1 MMGTVIRLT
10 NSDNTEKIN
19 PNTECR
25 IHVKG
30 ASEVVLKKCT
40 SYIGSDASIK
50 PLSQEQIENL
60 VKTVV
65 EPMASEGLR
74 TICVAYRNLGT
85 ISDPRKYNWND
96 EASVIGDL
104 TCLALIGI
112 EDPVRPEVPDA
123 IRQCQ
128 EAGVVVRMVTG
139 DNVSTARSIALK
151 CGIIKPDEDFLVLE
165 SREFNAQVFDSNG
178 VFQQEKLDEVC
189 L

>member
-1 MMGTVIRLT
+1 MMATAIRPKDDSKT
-10 NSDNTEKIN
+10 DSNN
-19 PNTECR
+19 ECR

-40 SYIGSDASIK
+40 NYLGSDGKIK
-50 PLSQEQIENL
+50 PLSQERIESIIRS
-60 VKTVV
+60 VV

-74 TICVAYRNLGT
+74 TICVACRDFSGDPSKIDWNNEPDV
-85 ISDPRKYNWND
+85 ISQ
-96 EASVIGDL
+96 L
-104 TCLALIGI
+104 TCLALVGI

-165 SREFNAQVFDSNG
+165 SSEFNARVFDSKG
-178 VFQQEKLDEVC
+178 VFQQNKLDEVF
-189 L
+189 